1 MRYLKTNKMNCFS
14 PPIMLATFLIEI
26 FLAGYVI
33 FRYQLSSVTRLAVIM
48 LVCLA
53 TFQLAE
59 YNVCEGAW
67 GLSALDWA
75 KTGYVAITLL
85 PPLGIHMAMNIVGVR
100 KPIVLTILY
109 AICAGFIA
117 LFMFAQN
124 GVSVEVCL
132 GNYVI
137 FEQAPGSGFVYGLYY
152 YGILLASTAYCMYQA
167 DRSKSKNMSR
177 ALWALTIGYL
187 SFILPTTSV
196 NLVDPSTI
204 AGIPSIMCG
213 FAVIMAV
220 ILATKVVP
228 EYQKDLKDK

>member
-1 MRYLKTNKMNCFS
+1 MRYLKTDRMNCFS
-14 PPIMLATFLIEI
+14 PPIMMATFLIEI
-26 FLAGYVI
+26 FLAGYI
-33 FRYQLSSVTRLAVIM
+33 LFRHQLSAVSRLAVIM

-85 PPLGIHMAMNIVGVR
+85 PPLGMHMAMNIVGVR
-100 KPIVLTILY
+100 KPIVLSILY
-109 AICAGFIA
+109 AICAAFIA

-124 GVSVEVCL
+124 GVAADVCL

-137 FEQAPGSGFVYGLYY
+137 FAQAPGSGFIYGLYY
-152 YGILLASTAYCMYQA
+152 YGILLASTAYCLYQA
-167 DRSKSKNMSR
+167 DRSGSKNISR
-177 ALWALTIGYL
+177 SLWALTVGYL
-187 SFILPTTSV
+187 SFILPTTTV

-220 ILATKVVP
+220 ILATKVIP
-228 EYQKDLKDK
+228 EYQKGIKD

>member
-1 MRYLKTNKMNCFS
+1 MNCFS

-26 FLAGYVI
+26 FLAGCII
-33 FRYQLSSVTRLAVIM
+33 FRYQLGSVTRLAVIM
-48 LVCLA
+48 LICLA

-59 YNVCEGAW
+59 YNICEGAW

-85 PPLGIHMAMNIVGVR
+85 PPLGIHMAMNIVGIS
-100 KPIVLTILY
+100 KPIVLSILY

-124 GVSVEVCL
+124 GVSAEVCL

-137 FEQAPGSGFVYGLYY
+137 FEQAPGSGFIYGLYY
-152 YGILLASTAYCMYQA
+152 YGILLSSTAYCLYQA
-167 DRSKSKNMSR
+167 DKAKSKNISR

-187 SFILPTTSV
+187 SFILPTTTV

-204 AGIPSIMCG
+204 SGIPSIMCG

-228 EYQKDLKDK
+228 EYQKGIID